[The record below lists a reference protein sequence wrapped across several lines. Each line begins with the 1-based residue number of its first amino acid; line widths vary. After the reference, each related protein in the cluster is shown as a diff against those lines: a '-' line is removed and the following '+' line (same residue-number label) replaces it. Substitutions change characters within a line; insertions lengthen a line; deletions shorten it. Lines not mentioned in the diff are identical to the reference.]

1 MKSRKLIA
9 LLLAAVMLIGT
20 MTGCNQSTT
29 TQAEVQ
35 NEAEKT
41 TEENTETGVKKVKN
55 LVIGTTTP
63 NTTFNLYSQTDIF
76 GRINYVGFVRG
87 NWVYEAEDGSLQPYF
102 FTSFDISDDGCV
114 LDFTWPTTAVWGDGQ
129 PVTWDDIA
137 FTIKFLAETAKSS
150 YFLNLVSVEETGEG
164 KGRITFSQPD
174 VYGWLSALP

>member
-35 NEAEKT
+35 NETENT

-87 NWVYEAEDGSLQPYF
+87 NWVYE
-102 FTSFDISDDGCV
+102 I
-114 LDFTWPTTAVWGDGQ
+114 
-129 PVTWDDIA
+129 
-137 FTIKFLAETAKSS
+137 
-150 YFLNLVSVEETGEG
+150 
-164 KGRITFSQPD
+164 GRAH
-174 VYGWLSALP
+174 V

>member
-35 NEAEKT
+35 NETENT

-63 NTTFNLYSQTDIF
+63 NTTFNLYESIM
-76 GRINYVGFVRG
+76 
-87 NWVYEAEDGSLQPYF
+87 
-102 FTSFDISDDGCV
+102 
-114 LDFTWPTTAVWGDGQ
+114 LD
-129 PVTWDDIA
+129 
-137 FTIKFLAETAKSS
+137 L
-150 YFLNLVSVEETGEG
+150 SVETGYM
-164 KGRITFSQPD
+164 KQKTVLFSPTSLLPLIFRMM
-174 VYGWLSALP
+174 VVFWTLHGLPLLSGAMVSR

>member
-1 MKSRKLIA
+1 MRKPVEVRQRIYNRKGDSMKSRKLIA

-63 NTTFNLYSQTDIF
+63 NEKL
-76 GRINYVGFVRG
+76 
-87 NWVYEAEDGSLQPYF
+87 
-102 FTSFDISDDGCV
+102 
-114 LDFTWPTTAVWGDGQ
+114 
-129 PVTWDDIA
+129 
-137 FTIKFLAETAKSS
+137 KSA
-150 YFLNLVSVEETGEG
+150 LEG
-164 KGRITFSQPD
+164 KAEHLADKLVPYSLGGTALTYLLTRNVNKAISVLMVDFSCALKLAMPIS
-174 VYGWLSALP
+174 VLSAIRDC